1 MLREHG
7 PSHPQKKCPRC
18 SSKEKMQSEWE
29 SSEFK
34 CGVIRLVFFQKLND
48 GRKRVV
54 KLFFSDGCRF
64 VCRLCCGLFGY
75 VYLLLM
81 SETLSGRRK
90 SRGAA
95 NPSPW
100 SNGWQVR
107 TLEISLSIRL
117 RWDVPHPS
125 SSWKWR
131 FRSGSPTKNV
141 ILVVTAHPNI

>member
-1 MLREHG
+1 MDLPIPKKSARG
-7 PSHPQKKCPRC
+7 VRQRKKCKASGRA
-18 SSKEKMQSEWE
+18 QSLSAGLLGW
-29 SSEFK
+29 
-34 CGVIRLVFFQKLND
+34 CFFQKLND

-107 TLEISLSIRL
+107 TLEISLSIRF

-125 SSWKWR
+125 SS
-131 FRSGSPTKNV
+131 
-141 ILVVTAHPNI
+141 